1 MEKLQMKTPLVEMDG
16 DEMTRVLWRII
27 RDELICPYVDLKTE
41 YYDLGLPHRDET
53 GDQVTL
59 DAANATRRLGV
70 AVKCATITANRQR
83 QEEYGLKEIWPSP
96 NGTIRAVLDGTA
108 FRAPILLP
116 FLRPAVPGWEKPI
129 TVARHAYGDMYKA
142 VELVTDEPGVAT
154 LDFTGE
160 SGRTQSLTVAKTKG
174 PAVFQGQHNTEVS
187 IRAFVRSCFQ
197 YALDTKQDLWFSAKD
212 TISKEYDGEFRRVFD
227 EEFESTYKAKFSPLG
242 LQYFYTLIDD
252 AVSRVMRSK
261 GGFVW
266 ALKNYDGDVMS
277 DMVAAAFGSLAMMT
291 SVLMAPDGSVEFE
304 ASHGTVTRHFYH
316 YRAGE
321 KPSTNATATIFA
333 WTGALR
339 RRGELD
345 SLPDLVSF
353 AGKLESACLETMRD
367 GVLTGDLA
375 VLVEK
380 EHCRQVVNFEES
392 LEAIAKRL
400 SAKMQDADRR

>member
-1 MEKLQMKTPLVEMDG
+1 M
-16 DEMTRVLWRII
+16 
-27 RDELICPYVDLKTE
+27 
-41 YYDLGLPHRDET
+41 
-53 GDQVTL
+53 
-59 DAANATRRLGV
+59 
-70 AVKCATITANRQR
+70 
-83 QEEYGLKEIWPSP
+83 
-96 NGTIRAVLDGTA
+96 
-108 FRAPILLP
+108 
-116 FLRPAVPGWEKPI
+116 
-129 TVARHAYGDMYKA
+129 
-142 VELVTDEPGVAT
+142 
-154 LDFTGE
+154 
-160 SGRTQSLTVAKTKG
+160 
-174 PAVFQGQHNTEVS
+174 
-187 IRAFVRSCFQ
+187 
-197 YALDTKQDLWFSAKD
+197 
-212 TISKEYDGEFRRVFD
+212 
-227 EEFESTYKAKFSPLG
+227 G

-304 ASHGTVTRHFYH
+304 ASHGTVTRHFYR

-400 SAKMQDADRR
+400 ATKMQDADRR